1 MAYVNNPL
9 AMRTITGAEDFT
21 PDEQRIREHAKKV
34 GQQIIE
40 EGCILLKNDGTL
52 PLKAN
57 RVNVFGALAANPFFG
72 GRGSACADN
81 SFAVGFFTAL
91 EEGGIQYN
99 QALYNL
105 YKNWT
110 KRGKASVADYPKEHT
125 VQKFKKASVL
135 STVIEVFSPPYVKEL
150 PSKKLSDAI
159 IEEAKAFSDTAIVVL
174 GRSGSEQHDMKPEE
188 LRLFPDEWA
197 MLDKVCNSFDK
208 VIVLINTANVME
220 LGFVEEYPQIRAVLS
235 IGFTARTGMRGV
247 IRILKGE
254 VSPSG
259 RTVDTWYYRANEH
272 PAFQNSGTFCYKN
285 APKRHFLMYKED
297 IYVGYRWAETFLD
310 DGLYDQK
317 VQFPFGY
324 GLSYT
329 DFHWAEASVQVQ
341 DQAVKVQ
348 LNITNIGSF
357 PGKDVVEIYVR
368 PPYTGKIEKPRKVLA
383 VFAKTKTLS
392 PKESE
397 KITLNFSLYDIASYD
412 TTNGCYALEAGEY
425 TVEIARNAHE
435 PVAECGFALDAAAFP
450 LDPVTHKPIA
460 NRFYGFEGDF
470 KKLTRRNLADYVPE
484 PPQGHDY
491 IAPECVVNYLKDSLP
506 ILGGKVPR
514 MGEDYGINLSELKGK
529 DWNDPLWEKYLS
541 QFTAEE
547 MIHLITHGGYQTT
560 KNERLGLPETI
571 ASDGP
576 GGIHD
581 SVTRRSGISYPSG
594 TTIASTWNVD
604 LAQQYGCAV
613 GSEASFMH
621 VHEWYAPS
629 LNIHR
634 SPFGGR
640 CFEYYSEDPLLVGKI
655 GAAVVR
661 GAQSQGLIC
670 HIKHFAL
677 NEEDAHRMSVHTW
690 CSEQAIRE
698 IYAKPFEIAVKEGGA
713 NGVMSALN
721 CIGATWAGECKPLL
735 TGLLREEWD
744 FHGCVVTDFANMK
757 YQRCDIGVLA
767 GNDLWLAPMGNGGY
781 IKALQNA
788 YCNDPASVGWAM
800 RKAVK
805 NICYMVLQTNC
816 IPKNQTET

>member
-9 AMRTITGAEDFT
+9 AMRTITGAEDFA
-21 PDEQRIREHAKKV
+21 PEEQALRENAKNV
-34 GQQIIE
+34 GQLIVE
-40 EGCILLKNDGTL
+40 EGCVLLKNDGTL
-52 PLKAN
+52 PLQTD
-57 RVNVFGALAANPFFG
+57 RVNVFGAVAANPFFG

-91 EEGGIQYN
+91 EEKGIQYN
-99 QALYNL
+99 QTLYNL
-105 YKNWT
+105 YKNWA
-110 KRGKASVADYPKEHT
+110 KKGKTSVAAYPQEHT
-125 VQKFKKASVL
+125 VQKFKKASVM

-150 PSKKLSDAI
+150 PAAKLSNAI
-159 IEEAKAFSDTAIVVL
+159 MQEAAAFSDTAIVML

-188 LRLFPDEWA
+188 LRLFQSERA
-197 MLDKVCNSFDK
+197 MLDKVCGSFAK
-208 VIVLINTANVME
+208 VIVLINTADVME
-220 LGFVEEYPQIRAVLS
+220 LGFLEEYPQIRAALS

-259 RTVDTWYYRANEH
+259 RTVDTWYYRTDEH
-272 PAFQNSGTFCYKN
+272 PAFQNSGTFSYIN

-297 IYVGYRWAETFLD
+297 IYVGYRYAETFLD
-310 DGLYDQK
+310 DALYDRK
-317 VQFPFGY
+317 IQFPFGY

-329 DFHWAEASVQVQ
+329 NFRWNEAAVQVH
-341 DQAVKVQ
+341 DQTVKIQ
-348 LNITNIGSF
+348 LNVTNVGSHA
-357 PGKDVVEIYVR
+357 GKDVVEIYVR

-383 VFAKTKTLS
+383 AFAKTKVLA

-397 KITLNFSLYDIASYD
+397 VITLNFSLYDIASFD
-412 TTNGCYALEAGEY
+412 TANGCYVLEPGEY
-425 TVEIARNAHE
+425 ITEIAQNAHE
-435 PVAECGFALDAAAFP
+435 SVIECSFKLDEVKFS
-450 LDPVTHKPIA
+450 LDPVTHKPIV
-460 NRFYGFEGDF
+460 NRFCDFEGDF
-470 KKLTRRNLADYVPE
+470 RKLTRNNLADFVPE
-484 PPQGHDY
+484 PPQDCDY
-491 IAPECVVNYLKDSLP
+491 IAPEGVVNYLKDPLP
-506 ILGGKVPR
+506 VLGGEAPR
-514 MGEDYGINLSELKGK
+514 MGEDYGVKLSELKNK
-529 DWNDPLWEKYLS
+529 DWNDPLWEKFLS
-541 QFTAEE
+541 QFTPEE

-560 KNERLGLPETI
+560 RNERLGLPETV

-621 VHEWYAPS
+621 VQEWYAPS

-677 NEEDAHRMSVHTW
+677 NEEDAHRLSVHTW

-698 IYAKPFEIAVKEGGA
+698 IYTKPFEIAVKEGGA

-721 CIGATWAGECKPLL
+721 CIGVTWAGECKPLL

-757 YQRCDIGVLA
+757 YQRCDFGVLA

-781 IKALQNA
+781 IKELQNA
-788 YCNDPASVGWAM
+788 YRNDPEGMGRAM
-800 RKAVK
+800 QKAVK
-805 NICYMVLQTNC
+805 NICYMVLQTKCLPEN
-816 IPKNQTET
+816 